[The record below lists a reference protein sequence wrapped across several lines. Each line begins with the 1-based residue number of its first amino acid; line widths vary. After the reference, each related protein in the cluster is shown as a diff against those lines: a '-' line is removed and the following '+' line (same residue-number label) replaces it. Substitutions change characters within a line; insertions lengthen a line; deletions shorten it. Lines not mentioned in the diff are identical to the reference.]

1 MTYTYEELKKKTVA
15 ELRELAAG
23 LDHEAVQGYTQLN
36 KEHLL
41 PALCKALGI
50 EGYEHHA
57 AAANAEKA
65 MIKAKMRELKAA
77 SDKARL
83 AGDHEK
89 MHELRRAHHHLNH
102 ALRTSAK
109 RGMLHH

>member
-1 MTYTYEELKKKTVA
+1 VAYTYEELKKKTVA

-50 EGYEHHA
+50 EAHEHHV
-57 AAANAEKA
+57 AAANAEKM
-65 MIKAKMRELKAA
+65 MIKAKMRELKTAA
-77 SDKARL
+77 EQARL

-102 ALRTSAK
+102 ALRTSAR
-109 RGMLHH
+109 RGMLQH